1 VAAIPVSAAKLAGGH
16 FEFTF
21 GGGSGLNYAVQTST
35 NLTHWTTV
43 FTTNSPALPFQYVD
57 PGLAATNV
65 DVFYRATVVGP

>member
-1 VAAIPVSAAKLAGGH
+1 L
-16 FEFTF
+16 